1 MPDDAYAPSERIQK
15 CMKHRETI
23 EEVIKH
29 QNQLAHGHSVLG
41 SFFANSALFA
51 AVQEAIRKGY

>member
-1 MPDDAYAPSERIQK
+1 
-15 CMKHRETI
+15 MKHRETI

-51 AVQEAIRKGY
+51 AVLEAIRKGY